1 MSVIGMTEAE
11 KILKV
16 LYKENKIEELTYPAS
31 AFYARV
37 RKTYDWEGST
47 RPIRVRHAPLQGSS
61 TFTTALANKSAMG
74 YSEFLVSR
82 TKDYVMGELDCETM
96 MATRSQK
103 GASVDILKDAIK
115 AASEEFGKSMGR
127 KIWGTGGG
135 AICQAYGT
143 SAVSTT
149 RLRLANK
156 EDIVHFEVGMK
167 IQTATTNGTTGTVNP
182 GEGLISRIDATN
194 GDLYSATNW
203 ALQIPAI
210 ADSDYI
216 FRSGDFGSTF
226 AGILAWIPVTAPTSG
241 VTFYTVDRAINE
253 AKLAGQR
260 YSGSGGSV
268 LEVAIDAA
276 ARAGHYGGKPNTLW
290 LGSFKFAEFAKEC
303 LAKGQMPIPV
313 KDAKGNLTLSSFA
326 IPGPKGPIDVMQ
338 DTYCPDAYG
347 LLTDM
352 DCWELAALGQI
363 PQLDEDESG
372 KVLMKMAN
380 ADSREFRN
388 KFYGNQLCHRPQDNV
403 LITW

>member
-1 MSVIGMTEAE
+1 MTIVGMTEAAN
-11 KILKV
+11 ILKT
-16 LYKENKIEELTYPAS
+16 LYKEDKIEELTYPGS

-37 RKTYDWEGST
+37 RKSYDFEGAS
-47 RPIRVRHAPLQGSS
+47 RAIRVRHAPLRGSS
-61 TFTTALANKSAMG
+61 TFASALANKGAPG
-74 YSEFLVSR
+74 YSEFLVTR
-82 TKDYVMGELDCETM
+82 TKDYVLGEIDCETM

-103 GASVDILKDAIK
+103 GATVDVLKDSIK

-127 KIWGTGGG
+127 KIWGSGGG
-135 AICQAYGT
+135 AICQAAAS

-156 EDIVHFEVGMK
+156 EDIIHFEVGMLV
-167 IQTATTNGTTGTVNP
+167 QTASTNGTTGAVNP
-182 GEGLISRIDATN
+182 GEAAITRIDAIN
-194 GDLYSATNW
+194 GDLYTGSNW
-203 ALQIPAI
+203 ATQIPAI
-210 ADSDYI
+210 ADADYL
-216 FRSGDFGSTF
+216 FRSGDFGSSF
-226 AGILAWIPVTAPTSG
+226 AGIFAWIPVSAPTSG
-241 VTFYTVDRAINE
+241 VLFYGVDRAINE

-276 ARAGHYGGKPNTLW
+276 ARAGHYGGKPDTLW

-313 KDAKGNLTLSSFA
+313 KDARGNLSLSSFS
-326 IPGPKGPIDVMQ
+326 IPGPKGDISVMQ

-352 DCWELAALGQI
+352 SCWELAALGQI
-363 PQLDEDESG
+363 PQLDEEEG
-372 KVLMKMAN
+372 KVLTRSAN

-388 KFYGNQLCHRPQDNV
+388 KFYGNQVCHRPQDNV
-403 LITW
+403 MITW